1 MKKTVLTMLA
11 VLVFVPAQAQLFTEE
26 SVGGAALGGL
36 IGGIIGHNS
45 GRRTAEG
52 IGIGAG
58 AGFLLGALAHQS
70 RRDRYYRAPGYYRY
84 DYYGYGAPAYYY
96 AAPRYYRVPAYVAP
110 IYVASTPSA
119 VPATQVIA
127 RNHAATTQRR
137 MAAASPV
144 SAPASPMSGANAL
157 FGR

>member
-1 MKKTVLTMLA
+1 VVTILA
-11 VLVFVPAQAQLFTEE
+11 VLVIMPARAQLFTDE

-70 RRDRYYRAPGYYRY
+70 RRDYSYGGGYYH
-84 DYYGYGAPAYYY
+84 YGAPAYY
-96 AAPRYYRVPAYVAP
+96 APGYYSYYSAPAYIYRPLPRRVVHVAP
-110 IYVASTPSA
+110 VQVYVQNSSPAPTAQVQSNPQPTVQPQPVHSA
-119 VPATQVIA
+119 VPQT
-127 RNHAATTQRR
+127 
-137 MAAASPV
+137 S
-144 SAPASPMSGANAL
+144 MSGANAL